1 MVSLDILRRR
11 AGSEDEKE
19 WILTEIHYID
29 DGKEEKC
36 EVTIMHE
43 GIKYTVDALQ
53 YAATEQKAREL
64 MLQLAKEAKEIVAAS
79 QEEEQEQEEE

>member
-1 MVSLDILRRR
+1 MPSLDILRHR
-11 AGSEDEKE
+11 AGSKDEKE
-19 WILTEIHYID
+19 WILTEIHYVD

-53 YAATEQKAREL
+53 PAMEQTFREL
-64 MLQLAKEAKEIVAAS
+64 ALQLAKGTKEIILEK
-79 QEEEQEQEEE
+79 QKQEKEEE

>member
-1 MVSLDILRRR
+1 MPSLEILRHR
-11 AGSEDEKE
+11 AGSKDEKE
-19 WILTEIHYID
+19 WILTEIHYVD

-64 MLQLAKEAKEIVAAS
+64 MLQLAKETKEIILEK
-79 QEEEQEQEEE
+79 QKQEKEEE